1 MLKIGDKIPNLD
13 LITHKGEKINLN
25 DLKGKKIVLFFYPR
39 ANTPGCTAEA
49 CNLNDNYSDFKNKGY
64 EIIGVSPDEVKKQNN
79 FANKFGFKYDLIAD
93 DSKKLNEAFGV
104 WGKQKFMGK
113 EYFGVIR
120 TTFIINQK
128 GLIERIIEKVN
139 TKEHSSQILA
149 DD

>member
-49 CNLNDNYSDFKNKGY
+49 CNLSDNYSDFKNKGY

-79 FANKFGFKYDLIAD
+79 FAEKFGFNYNLIAD
-93 DSKKLNEAFGV
+93 DSKKLIKAFGV
-104 WGKQKFMGK
+104 WGKKKFMGK

-120 TTFIINQK
+120 TTFIISED

>member
-1 MLKIGDKIPNLD
+1 MFEWFER
-13 LITHKGEKINLN
+13 LI
-25 DLKGKKIVLFFYPR
+25 
-39 ANTPGCTAEA
+39 
-49 CNLNDNYSDFKNKGY
+49 KNKGY

-79 FANKFGFKYDLIAD
+79 FANKFGFNYNLIAD
-93 DSKKLNEAFGV
+93 DSKKLIEAFGV

-120 TTFIINQK
+120 TTFIINEK

>member
-1 MLKIGDKIPNLD
+1 MDVQNHLK
-13 LITHKGEKINLN
+13 
-25 DLKGKKIVLFFYPR
+25 KKILIVAQYQFTVNDR
-39 ANTPGCTAEA
+39 GWRINSIRIDGKGNRIIDENGIAEIR
-49 CNLNDNYSDFKNKGY
+49 NKFDENGTV
-64 EIIGVSPDEVKKQNN
+64 IIGVSPDEVKKQNN
-79 FANKFGFKYDLIAD
+79 FANKFGFNYNLIAD
-93 DSKKLNEAFGV
+93 DSKKLIEAFGV

-120 TTFIINQK
+120 TTFIINEK

>member
-79 FANKFGFKYDLIAD
+79 FANKFGFNYNLIAD
-93 DSKKLNEAFGV
+93 DSKKLIEAFGV
-104 WGKQKFMGK
+104 WGKKKFMGK

-120 TTFIINQK
+120 TTFIISED
-128 GLIERIIEKVN
+128 GLSERIIEKVN